1 MEHLFS
7 PQQEKSSYLHQVKCF
22 APSSLCF
29 LFMYFFSFLIS
40 GDCVHDKTNHSNVT
54 QCITSIYLKGKVAV
68 SFGNDLLLDT
78 DESKSTSLCCSQ
90 WCVLVFVC

>member
-7 PQQEKSSYLHQVKCF
+7 PQQEKPSYLHQVKCF
-22 APSSLCF
+22 CTFKPVFFF
-29 LFMYFFSFLIS
+29 LVFPFQEIVF
-40 GDCVHDKTNHSNVT
+40 HDKTNHSNVT
-54 QCITSIYLKGKVAV
+54 QRITSIYLKGKVAV

-78 DESKSTSLCCSQ
+78 EDSKSTSLCCSQ